1 MDKVPNKQSPTRRLT
16 ILYICA
22 LSTVALLAILGQ
34 IVIQTA
40 IQQQGS
46 DALVINIAGRQ
57 RMLSQKISK
66 AALIIEYTTDSAV
79 RKAHTEELR
88 QAVALWESSQQ
99 GLQQGNAQQGLPGN
113 NSDAVKNLFSVI
125 EPNYQA
131 MLSAAN
137 GLLSVVDKEQSGVN
151 QHSTLDPFVQAIL
164 AQEAGFLVGM
174 NQIVSQYQ
182 TEAEARVAT
191 LRTTELILCGITL
204 TVLLLEGSFVFRPTA
219 YKLNQTIAEI
229 IALERANAEQKYQ
242 LEAGIQLILQTH
254 VQTANGNFN
263 ARAPLTEDHVLWQI
277 AYSLNNLLARLQRLS
292 QADIELRQTKLNATR
307 VVASFQA
314 QANYIQNELGMI
326 QTESERLTEALRDAK
341 EKDRPISAPP
351 SHTLLKPLYNE
362 LGGNYLQPALPPG
375 RKGYPHKSVD
385 SAYEKET
392 R

>member
-1 MDKVPNKQSPTRRLT
+1 MDKVPNKKSPTRRLT

-22 LSTVALLAILGQ
+22 LSLVALLAILGQ
-34 IVIQTA
+34 VVIQVA

-66 AALIIEYTTDSAV
+66 AALIIEFTTDSAA

-88 QAVALWESSQQ
+88 QAVALWQSSQQ

-137 GLLSVVDKEQSGVN
+137 GLLSAVDNERSGVN
-151 QHSTLDPFVQAIL
+151 QQVTLGPFVQTIL

-191 LRTTELILCGITL
+191 LRTTELILFGTTL
-204 TVLLLEGSFVFRPTA
+204 TVLFLEGSFVFRPTA

-229 IALERANAEQKYQ
+229 IALERSNAEQKYQ

-292 QADIELRQTKLNATR
+292 QADTELRQTKLNSAR
-307 VVASFQA
+307 IVGSLQA
-314 QANYIQNELGMI
+314 QANYIQNELRMI

-341 EKDRPISAPP
+341 EKDRPILAPP
-351 SHTLLKPLYNE
+351 SRTLLKPLYNE

-375 RKGYPHKSVD
+375 KK
-385 SAYEKET
+385 
-392 R
+392 

>member
-131 MLSAAN
+131 MLSAAS

-341 EKDRPISAPP
+341 EKDRPISTPP

-375 RKGYPHKSVD
+375 KK
-385 SAYEKET
+385 
-392 R
+392 

>member
-1 MDKVPNKQSPTRRLT
+1 MDKVPNKKSPTRRLT

-34 IVIQTA
+34 IVIQVA

-113 NSDAVKNLFSVI
+113 NSDEVKNLFSVI

-137 GLLSVVDKEQSGVN
+137 SILSVVDKEQSGVN
-151 QHSTLDPFVQAIL
+151 QQIALGSFVQTIL
-164 AQEAGFLVGM
+164 AQEAGFLLGM

-182 TEAEARVAT
+182 KEAEARVAT
-191 LRTTELILCGITL
+191 LKTTELILFGITL

-219 YKLNQTIAEI
+219 SKLNQTIAEI
-229 IALERANAEQKYQ
+229 IALERSNAEQKYQ

-254 VQTANGNFN
+254 VQTANGNFS

-292 QADIELRQTKLNATR
+292 QADIELHQTKLNAAR
-307 VVASFQA
+307 VVGSLQA
-314 QANYIQNELGMI
+314 QANYVQSELGLI
-326 QTESERLTEALRDAK
+326 HTETERLVEALRDAK
-341 EKDRPISAPP
+341 QKDRPILAPP
-351 SHTLLKPLYNE
+351 SRTLLKPLYNE
-362 LGGNYLQPALPPG
+362 LGGNYLQPALPQG
-375 RKGYPHKSVD
+375 KM
-385 SAYEKET
+385 
-392 R
+392 

>member
-1 MDKVPNKQSPTRRLT
+1 MDKVPNKKSPTRRLT

-22 LSTVALLAILGQ
+22 LGTVALLAILGQ
-34 IVIQTA
+34 IVIQFS
-40 IQQQGS
+40 IQQQES

-66 AALIIEYTTDSAV
+66 AALIIEYTTDSTM

-88 QAVALWESSQQ
+88 QAVALWQSSQQ

-125 EPNYQA
+125 EPNYEA

-137 GLLSVVDKEQSGVN
+137 GLLSVVGNGQSAVN
-151 QHSTLDPFVQAIL
+151 QHVIDPFVQTIL
-164 AQEAGFLVGM
+164 AQESGFLVGM

-292 QADIELRQTKLNATR
+292 QADMELRQTKLNATR

-314 QANYIQNELGMI
+314 QANYIQNELAMI

-341 EKDRPISAPP
+341 EKDRPISTPP

-375 RKGYPHKSVD
+375 RRGPHKSVD
-385 SAYEKET
+385 ST
-392 R
+392 VQQ

>member
-1 MDKVPNKQSPTRRLT
+1 MDNVPNKKSPTRRLT

-34 IVIQTA
+34 IVIQVA

-66 AALIIEYTTDSAV
+66 AALVIEYTTDSAV
-79 RKAHTEELR
+79 RKVRTGELR

-99 GLQQGNAQQGLPGN
+99 GLQHGDAQLGLPGN
-113 NSDAVKNLFSVI
+113 NSDEIKNLFSVI

-131 MLSAAN
+131 MLGAAN
-137 GLLSVVDKEQSGVN
+137 SILSVVNQEQSGVN
-151 QHSTLDPFVQAIL
+151 QQVTLGPFVQTIL
-164 AQEAGFLVGM
+164 AQEASFLVGM

-182 TEAEARVAT
+182 KEAEARVAT
-191 LRTTELILCGITL
+191 LRTTELILIGITL
-204 TVLLLEGSFVFRPTA
+204 SVLLLEGSFVFRPTA

-229 IALERANAEQKYQ
+229 IALERSNAEQKYQ

-254 VQTANGNFN
+254 VQTANGNFS

-292 QADIELRQTKLNATR
+292 QADIELHQTKLNAAR
-307 VVASFQA
+307 IVGSLQA
-314 QANYIQNELGMI
+314 QANYVQSELGMI
-326 QTESERLTEALRDAK
+326 QTETERLVGALRDAK
-341 EKDRPISAPP
+341 QKDRPILAPP
-351 SHTLLKPLYNE
+351 SRTLLKPLYNE
-362 LGGNYLQPALPPG
+362 LGGNYLQPALPQG
-375 RKGYPHKSVD
+375 KR
-385 SAYEKET
+385 
-392 R
+392 

>member
-1 MDKVPNKQSPTRRLT
+1 MDKIPNKKSPTRRLT

-22 LSTVALLAILGQ
+22 LGTVALLAILGQ
-34 IVIQTA
+34 IVIQFS
-40 IQQQGS
+40 IQQQES

-79 RKAHTEELR
+79 RKAHTGELR

-137 GLLSVVDKEQSGVN
+137 GILSVVDNGQSGVN
-151 QHSTLDPFVQAIL
+151 QHVIEPFVQAIL

-219 YKLNQTIAEI
+219 YRLNQTIAEI
-229 IALERANAEQKYQ
+229 IALERSNAEQKYQ

-292 QADIELRQTKLNATR
+292 QADVELRQTKLNATR
-307 VVASFQA
+307 IVTSYQA
-314 QANYIQNELGMI
+314 QANYIQNELAMI

-341 EKDRPISAPP
+341 EKDRPISTPP

-385 SAYEKET
+385 SAYEKEA

>member
-1 MDKVPNKQSPTRRLT
+1 MDEVPNKKSPTRRLT

-22 LSTVALLAILGQ
+22 LSLVALLAILGQ
-34 IVIQTA
+34 VVIQVA

-66 AALIIEYTTDSAV
+66 AALIIEFTTDSAA

-88 QAVALWESSQQ
+88 QAVALWQSSQQ

-137 GLLSVVDKEQSGVN
+137 GLLSAVDNERSGVN
-151 QHSTLDPFVQAIL
+151 QQVTLGPFVQTIL

-191 LRTTELILCGITL
+191 LRTTELILFGTTL
-204 TVLLLEGSFVFRPTA
+204 TVLFLEGSFVFRPTA

-229 IALERANAEQKYQ
+229 IALERSNAEQKYQ

-254 VQTANGNFN
+254 VQTANGDFT
-263 ARAPLTEDHVLWQI
+263 ARAPLAEDHVLWQI

-292 QADIELRQTKLNATR
+292 QADTELRQTKLNSAR
-307 VVASFQA
+307 IVGSLQA
-314 QANYIQNELGMI
+314 QANYIQNELRMI
-326 QTESERLTEALRDAK
+326 QTESERLIEALRDAK
-341 EKDRPISAPP
+341 EKDRPILAPP
-351 SHTLLKPLYNE
+351 SRTLLKPLYNE

-375 RKGYPHKSVD
+375 KK
-385 SAYEKET
+385 
-392 R
+392 

>member
-1 MDKVPNKQSPTRRLT
+1 MDKVPNKKSPTRRLT

-22 LSTVALLAILGQ
+22 LSSVALLAILGQ

-242 LEAGIQLILQTH
+242 LEASIQLILQKH

-263 ARAPLTEDHVLWQI
+263 PRAPLTEDHVLWQI

-385 SAYEKET
+385 SAYDTE
-392 R
+392 